1 MRRSTLDEAPHA
13 LHEVGRPVGRHHH
26 LQRPAQRLVQADLEV
41 AVDLVPDG
49 RQGGRCTVT
58 GQVARVCLGLREYVV
73 ALDHPAD
80 QPQPEGFVRVEGPG
94 RQQEVKGVLQPDIP
108 RQDPAQAVLGREP
121 TTGERGGELRT
132 PGGEA
137 DVAHERLD
145 EPDAGAPTVDGGDQ
159 WLAQGPR
166 PVLRRSSRQVEP
178 LAGLLVEAA
187 RVHPGAE
194 GRARAGQDDRADIG
208 VPVHPVQRPE
218 IGRFQ
223 VW

>member
-1 MRRSTLDEAPHA
+1 M
-13 LHEVGRPVGRHHH
+13 
-26 LQRPAQRLVQADLEV
+26 
-41 AVDLVPDG
+41 PDG
-49 RQGGRCTVT
+49 RQGGRCTVA
-58 GQVARVCLGLREYVV
+58 GQVARVRLGLREHVV

-80 QPQPEGFVRVEGPG
+80 QPQSEGFLRVERPG

-132 PGGEA
+132 PGSEA

-145 EPDAGAPTVDGGDQ
+145 ESDAGAPTVDGGDQ
-159 WLAQGPR
+159 RLTQGPR

-178 LAGLLVEAA
+178 LTGLLIEPA

-194 GRARAGQDDRADIG
+194 GGARAGQDDRADVG

-218 IGRFQ
+218 IGRLQ
-223 VW
+223 LR